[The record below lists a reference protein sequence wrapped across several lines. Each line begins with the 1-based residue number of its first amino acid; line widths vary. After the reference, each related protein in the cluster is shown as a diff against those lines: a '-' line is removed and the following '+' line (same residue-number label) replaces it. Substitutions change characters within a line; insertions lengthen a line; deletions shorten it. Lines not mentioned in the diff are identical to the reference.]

1 MLLFAD
7 KYKLARL
14 ERWPSGRRRTP
25 GKCVYGNVSRVRI
38 PLSPPN
44 YNSWLSFT
52 GYKAIIAA
60 FIELHKAV
68 NYIHCVKTTAGSY
81 KILLVK
87 LLSEPTNS
95 IRDMKDENE
104 ITTNCNRNFIINQ
117 RIC

>member
-1 MLLFAD
+1 MA
-7 KYKLARL
+7 
-14 ERWPSGRRRTP
+14 ERSKAHAWKVCIRQRIEGSNPS
-25 GKCVYGNVSRVRI
+25 
-38 PLSPPN
+38 LSAN